1 MSRADEEA
9 VDADRTDAAADRSA
23 ESASPAIG
31 AEGLTVSLGGVEVLS
46 GVDVAVE
53 PGELVGLVGPNGAGK
68 TTLLRALRG
77 SLDLDAGTATVGGD
91 PVADLPAKE
100 VARRVASVPQ
110 DANPSFEFTVEQVV
124 EMGRNPHLSRFSGAD
139 AADAA
144 AVEEAMERTAVARF
158 ADRPVTAVSGGER
171 QRVLLARALAQSTP
185 ALLLDEPTAGL
196 DVNHAVRTLE
206 LVSELV
212 AEGKA
217 ALAAIH
223 DLDLAARYCDRIVL
237 LSDGEV
243 LAAGPPAEVLTRGSI
258 REAFDARAAVS
269 EDAATGAPRVT
280 PLPDVTEGA
289 PTGRVH
295 VVGTGGRAAS
305 VVGRLAAAGHA
316 VSLGVAPSGDAA
328 ATTAREGGAERVL
341 VPAFA
346 GVNDDAREAAA
357 ALAEA
362 ADAVVVV
369 GEPPAG
375 NRAVAEAAPAAR
387 RVTVD
392 CRTIDGR
399 AVAAADAVDA
409 VNAIVAENGG
419 EPGAGTP
426 SGCDADG
433 PRRD

>member
-1 MSRADEEA
+1 MSRTDSE
-9 VDADRTDAAADRSA
+9 TDAGPSESGAERSV
-23 ESASPAIG
+23 ESPALG
-31 AEGLTVSLGGVEVLS
+31 AENLTVSLGGVEVLS
-46 GVDVAVE
+46 GVDLAVE

-77 SLDLDAGTATVGGD
+77 SLDLDAGTARVGGD

-110 DANPSFEFTVEQVV
+110 DATPSFEFTVEQVV
-124 EMGRNPHLSRFSGAD
+124 EMGRTPHRSRFSGPD

-144 AVEEAMERTAVARF
+144 AVEEALDRTAVAQF

-223 DLDLAARYCDRIVL
+223 DLDLAARYCDRIVV
-237 LSDGEV
+237 LSDGAV
-243 LAAGPPAEVLTRGSI
+243 LAAGPPEGVLTRGSI
-258 REAFDARAAVS
+258 REAFDARAAIT

-280 PLPDVTEGA
+280 PLPDVAEDA
-289 PTGRVH
+289 STGRIH

-305 VVGRLAAAGHA
+305 MVGRLAAAGHA

-328 ATTAREGGAERVL
+328 AATAREVGAETFL

-357 ALAEA
+357 ERAEG

-369 GEPPAG
+369 GEPAAG
-375 NRAVAEAAPAAR
+375 NRAVSETVPPDR
-387 RVTVD
+387 RVLVD
-392 CRTIDGR
+392 CGSLDGTM
-399 AVAAADAVDA
+399 VDDEDVVETVGEVVADAD
-409 VNAIVAENGG
+409 ENRVGG
-419 EPGAGTP
+419 FRFG
-426 SGCDADG
+426 
-433 PRRD
+433 